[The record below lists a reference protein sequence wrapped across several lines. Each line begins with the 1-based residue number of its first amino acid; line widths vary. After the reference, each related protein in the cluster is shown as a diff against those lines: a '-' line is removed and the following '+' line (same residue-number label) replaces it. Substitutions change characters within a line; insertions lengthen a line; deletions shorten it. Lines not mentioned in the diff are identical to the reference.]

1 MVKMLRFGRVVSGCA
16 LSLLLCQCETQR
28 TVKSTRTSYD
38 FKGKA
43 ADGGVDDSQAIR
55 SKFAERGFT
64 IGEDGSIIAD
74 RPDLYGGAKARGL
87 DKQIEQQE
95 SRFANKTVATKE
107 FPLPEYIKRQEYRGV
122 SEARESS
129 TLAREGDFASQR
141 NAADGQLF
149 STKSEDS
156 SSLNLFKTGAAT
168 DSSRAFSTKTDRSG
182 AQAFSQPAVAVGT
195 SQAAGFTD
203 NSALTIDDV
212 KKLLSPESVT
222 PASSTR

>member
-1 MVKMLRFGRVVSGCA
+1 M
-16 LSLLLCQCETQR
+16 SLLLCQCET
-28 TVKSTRTSYD
+28 TPVVKSTRTSYT

-74 RPDLYGGAKARGL
+74 RPDLYSGSKARGM
-87 DKQIEQQE
+87 DKQIEQQQ
-95 SRFANKTVATKE
+95 SRFATKTAATKE
-107 FPLPEYIKRQEYRGV
+107 FPVPEYIKRQDYRGV

-129 TLAREGDFASQR
+129 TLAREGNFDTQR

-149 STKSEDS
+149 STRTKDS
-156 SSLNLFKTGAAT
+156 SALNLFKTGAAT
-168 DSSRAFSTKTDRSG
+168 GTTRSFATNNDRSG
-182 AQAFSQPAVAVGT
+182 AQALGQPAVAVGT
-195 SQAAGFTD
+195 TQGAGFKD
-203 NSALTIDDV
+203 NAALTIDDV
-212 KKLLSPESVT
+212 KKLLSPGSVT

>member
-1 MVKMLRFGRVVSGCA
+1 MVNMLRFGRVVFGCT

-38 FKGKA
+38 FKGKS
-43 ADGGVDDSQAIR
+43 ADGTADDSQAIR

-95 SRFANKTVATKE
+95 SRFANKTAATKE
-107 FPLPEYIKRQEYRGV
+107 FPVPEYIKRQDYRGV

-129 TLAREGDFASQR
+129 TLAREGNFASQR
-141 NAADGQLF
+141 NQADGQLF

-156 SSLNLFKTGAAT
+156 SSLNLFKTSAAT
-168 DSSRAFSTKTDRSG
+168 DSSRAFATKSDRSG
-182 AQAFSQPAVAVGT
+182 ERAFNQPAVAVGT
-195 SQAAGFTD
+195 TQAAGYKD
-203 NSALTIDDV
+203 NAAMTIDDV
-212 KKLLSPESVT
+212 KKLLSPESVP